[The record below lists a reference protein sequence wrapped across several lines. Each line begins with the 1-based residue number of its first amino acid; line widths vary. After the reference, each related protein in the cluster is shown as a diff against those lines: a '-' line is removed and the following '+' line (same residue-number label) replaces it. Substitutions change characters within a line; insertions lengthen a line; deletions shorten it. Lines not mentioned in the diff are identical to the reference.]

1 MVNCV
6 VCDTDEKDAFS
17 ANQLKKK
24 QSQPKCC
31 NSCMEL
37 DTEDGIPAIVE
48 AQYDLSSTAA
58 SGGWTFTGTNCRR
71 GLTQIGRGAS
81 FDYEKDDSEGNKMML
96 SFCPSTGTTRSNLTR
111 EDATELSQLYR
122 GVEVGEIKE
131 LLHVLLQN
139 PRPHTGVGYYW
150 KDASESDGVN
160 FGKLEGGGGNGRR
173 TGGRKSSDDGEAR
186 GGGGGGRS
194 NRKPRPLSYFVEN
207 KLDEDCDLYKIG
219 KCYFGEH
226 CRRRHLPQGI
236 QPIPREKSTEVCMN
250 FAKGA
255 CRFGDLCHRVHE
267 Q

>member
-96 SFCPSTGTTRSNLTR
+96 SFCPSTGTTRSNLPR

-131 LLHVLLQN
+131 LLHVLLQV
-139 PRPHTGVGYYW
+139 TLGLS
-150 KDASESDGVN
+150 SEMDSFIN
-160 FGKLEGGGGNGRR
+160 
-173 TGGRKSSDDGEAR
+173 
-186 GGGGGGRS
+186 
-194 NRKPRPLSYFVEN
+194 Y
-207 KLDEDCDLYKIG
+207 
-219 KCYFGEH
+219 
-226 CRRRHLPQGI
+226 PQLL
-236 QPIPREKSTEVCMN
+236 T
-250 FAKGA
+250 
-255 CRFGDLCHRVHE
+255 
-267 Q
+267 